1 MNIKNT
7 PKTNFQKLKQNYSN
21 EKKHFYNLYK
31 NPFIDLT
38 DDEEETKKIKKIK
51 KMQENEIKKENYRK
65 MKNITFKVV
74 QIYQENFFKLFSR
87 EFIFHKYKIFNQ
99 ELNGFYSSDKMQK
112 LFENL
117 FKNYNNMFIKKI
129 PKKNNSYNDIRDNRI
144 NTMPLINNRNIDTIN
159 TPSNNT
165 IKKYSS
171 LDNLLNS
178 LKNQVIMQRKKLNNN
193 LFITNVKNEI
203 EKNKNKSYLKD
214 YDSEL
219 DNNIIRNFSPIN
231 LKNNSKYNS
240 LNVKEVK
247 NEDKNSD
254 NNLYL
259 FKNLQIYN
267 RLNKLINFDNNK
279 KIKEKKIN
287 AKLMNIDKDKI
298 KNKSKIN
305 YLLLND
311 NKKEE
316 SQNIFH
322 NPNLRNR
329 NNIIIRNNDKIRFKN
344 NSFDF
349 EIKRN
354 QNINEIL
361 INKYSQNLLNKLKII
376 DKPGHNYPNDINN
389 INTILLNKN
398 HYKER
403 K

>member
-1 MNIKNT
+1 MIRRNIQ
-7 PKTNFQKLKQNYSN
+7 KTNFQKLKQNYFN
-21 EKKHFYNLYK
+21 EKEHFYNLYK

-38 DDEEETKKIKKIK
+38 DDEEDTKRIKKLKRIH
-51 KMQENEIKKENYRK
+51 ENEIKKENFRK
-65 MKNITFKVV
+65 NKFNTFKVIP
-74 QIYQENFFKLFSR
+74 IYQENFFKLFSR

-99 ELNGFYSSDKMQK
+99 ELNGFYSNDKMQN

-129 PKKNNSYNDIRDNRI
+129 SKKNNSFNDIRNTNRN
-144 NTMPLINNRNIDTIN
+144 NTMALINNKNFDTIN
-159 TPSNNT
+159 IPSKNT
-165 IKKYSS
+165 IRKYSS

-178 LKNQVIMQRKKLNNN
+178 LKNQVIMQRKKINNN
-193 LFITNVKNEI
+193 LFITNIKNEN

-214 YDSEL
+214 NDSDI

-231 LKNNSKYNS
+231 LKNNSKCNS
-240 LNVKEVK
+240 LNVKEEK
-247 NEDKNSD
+247 NIDNN

-259 FKNLQIYN
+259 FKNLKIYN
-267 RLNKLINFDNNK
+267 KLNKLLNFGKNSAIKENKINK
-279 KIKEKKIN
+279 K
-287 AKLMNIDKDKI
+287 LMKKDKI
-298 KNKSKIN
+298 KNKIN

-316 SQNIFH
+316 SQNLL
-322 NPNLRNR
+322 NNYNLKNR
-329 NNIIIRNNDKIRFKN
+329 KKIIIPNDKIRFKN

-349 EIKRN
+349 EIKRK

-361 INKYSQNLLNKLKII
+361 INKYSQNLLKKLKII
-376 DKPGHNYPNDINN
+376 DKYGYNSQNDIINN
-389 INTILLNKN
+389 SRIILLDKN

>member
-1 MNIKNT
+1 MIRRNIQ
-7 PKTNFQKLKQNYSN
+7 KTNFQKLKQNYFN
-21 EKKHFYNLYK
+21 EKEHFYNLYK

-38 DDEEETKKIKKIK
+38 DDEEDTKKIKKLKRIH
-51 KMQENEIKKENYRK
+51 ENEIKKENFRK
-65 MKNITFKVV
+65 NKFNTFKVIP
-74 QIYQENFFKLFSR
+74 IYQENFFKLFSR

-99 ELNGFYSSDKMQK
+99 ELNGFYSSDKMQN

-247 NEDKNSD
+247 NKDKNSD

-259 FKNLQIYN
+259 FKNIQIYN

-376 DKPGHNYPNDINN
+376 DKSGHNYPNDINN